1 MPVSCHH
8 TMPSTVVEGAAKEF
22 RKKEENHQR
31 RISAIGVRDAQFKRQ
46 SRTRQLAQVDIYKAY
61 SNTNYDVQ
69 TRIQKRLE
77 AIVLTH
83 YNSAGRAKLTVEV
96 DQSHDGIETH
106 NIGKISI
113 RRKPVGKRG
122 RGKKSKAQLAALRKK
137 RFATNLLENNN
148 NRAVGKAKLTK
159 ITSGHSIALSRI
171 SEKEDAYSSQETI
184 CSKKSSR
191 NSGGSEQSFASVDD
205 SQKGFRNFMK
215 MRTPEEIQN
224 MQRRSSFQHTALA
237 TQAKMARLEHER
249 EKEKLLSQAEILE
262 KRKKNKKRLQKKREN
277 KNLGS

>member
-1 MPVSCHH
+1 
-8 TMPSTVVEGAAKEF
+8 MPSTVVEGAAKEF

-96 DQSHDGIETH
+96 DQSHDGIETQ
-106 NIGKISI
+106 NISKTISI

-122 RGKKSKAQLAALRKK
+122 RGKKSQAQLAALRKK
-137 RFATNLLENNN
+137 RFATNLLEKNN

-171 SEKEDAYSSQETI
+171 SEKENDAYSSQETI

-191 NSGGSEQSFASVDD
+191 NSEGSEQSFASVAD
-205 SQKGFRNFMK
+205 SRKGFRDLMK